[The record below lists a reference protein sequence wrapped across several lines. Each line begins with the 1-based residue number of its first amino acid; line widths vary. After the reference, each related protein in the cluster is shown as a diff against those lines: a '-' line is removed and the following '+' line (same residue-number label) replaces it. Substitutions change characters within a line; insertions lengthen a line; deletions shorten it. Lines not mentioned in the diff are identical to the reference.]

1 MICWN
6 SWLVNSV
13 MIKSKFWDFM
23 KTAGILLVI
32 TLLSLFLSS
41 LDGNNVY
48 IPMLFNLGV
57 FLVSRYTK
65 GYFWG
70 IFSAFISVFLVNF
83 IFTYPYFQ
91 VDFTIAGYPVTFFVM
106 LAIAIMTSA
115 MTTRIKQQERIR
127 VEVEKEK
134 MRANLLRAIS
144 HDLRTPLTSIMGT
157 ISALLENV
165 GKIEQDKQQIL
176 LRESYD
182 DAEWL
187 VRMVENLLSVTRMN
201 DGEAKITKNPEAVEE
216 IVGEAMQKF
225 SKRFPEA
232 QVTVQVPEEFLM
244 IPMDAMLII
253 QVLIN
258 LLENAVLHGE
268 RPDGIELTVEKQ
280 IGAVLFRVRDH
291 GAGFPETMEGHLFES
306 YFPGKEVSDNKRNM
320 GIGLSVCMSI
330 VKAHGGEMAGKN
342 AADGGAEFSFTL
354 PLEE

>member
-1 MICWN
+1 MTKAKLWDLLKSLIV
-6 SWLVNSV
+6 LITITVVSV
-13 MIKSKFWDFM
+13 
-23 KTAGILLVI
+23 
-32 TLLSLFLSS
+32 LLSN
-41 LDGNNVY
+41 LDGNEVY
-48 IPMLFNLGV
+48 IPMLFNLAV
-57 FLVSRYTK
+57 FLISRYTR
-65 GYFWG
+65 GYAWG
-70 IFSAFISVFLVNF
+70 IASAFISVILVNF

-91 VDFTIAGYPVTFFVM
+91 VNFTISGYPITFGVM
-106 LAIAIMTSA
+106 LVIAIMTST
-115 MTTRIKQQERIR
+115 MTTRIKQQERMR

-157 ISALLENV
+157 ISALLENEE
-165 GKIEQDKQQIL
+165 KIEVSKQQEL

-201 DGEAKITKNPEAVEE
+201 DGEAKIAKTSEPVEE

-232 QVTVQVPEEFLM
+232 KVEARVPEEFLM

-268 RPDGIELTVEKQ
+268 RVEGIELTVEKQ
-280 IGAVLFRVRDH
+280 EEVAVFYVRDH
-291 GAGFPETMEGHLFES
+291 GKGISEQVMGRLFDS
-306 YFPGKEVSDNKRNM
+306 YFPGKGESDNKRNM
-320 GIGLSVCMSI
+320 GIGLSVCKSI
-330 VKAHGGEMAGKN
+330 VKAHGGEMTGKN
-342 AADGGAEFSFTL
+342 VKDGGAEFSFTL